1 MAGRGASCRREP
13 AAGSRPPG
21 ISGESVVGAPWEER
35 EVTGAWGA
43 GFTPH
48 VLSELM
54 SEGEEEIKGSETGG
68 ALPQGTARVRPGAF

>member
-1 MAGRGASCRREP
+1 M
-13 AAGSRPPG
+13 
-21 ISGESVVGAPWEER
+21 EER